1 MHWLTL
7 GISFSWAYSFA
18 FWLFFVFQGCS
29 VYFLG
34 KVAFNRVV
42 GLGAAILYLIDRGAT
57 SSGGWFWTVDV
68 GTWPIALS
76 IAFSTMATAFL
87 ARALEDGQ
95 RRDAVWCGVCI
106 GLALLTHPLQLVYVP
121 TLCGAAFG
129 LAILVVPW
137 TRLRAHAVSAAAA
150 AGCGVLVGAGWYVPF
165 VAYSDYSRAYGW
177 QWASL
182 DEIGAN
188 IYQGTLFPAGA
199 TLLSGEAI
207 KSDVMAYVPATAD
220 GLSLYITVLSIL
232 VLPILFLSKRL
243 LPLLLSTLTLVLLIG
258 ASSTVHD
265 ALGMPTWWASYKHM
279 EFARFVMLVKPF
291 MCVAAA
297 VGAWGLWKGVSA
309 SISKIGAPAPAS
321 RWNLWARALIA
332 AGLMLGP
339 TIPAAIVVLNRHV
352 FLATPTKSLDPT
364 NGDRAQLVE
373 WIRSQ
378 FAADPR
384 FFRVAARGADVN
396 DHSLTDLGA
405 ELPVPMLHL
414 GFTPAMPFRY
424 TMGSS
429 AVFLPTPSDSNAT
442 FKALNVRYVISKVPV
457 DRADCRFARQF
468 GTLGLYEFTDW
479 TANPCDQRRSGHRG
493 TDAFRASRDRVALGT
508 GFSWQAAPER
518 FVFPAL
524 VRPEGRTADSHRRVV
539 DRRGNRLHD
548 GRFVAGDLSVPVC
561 LGPGGMAGAAA
572 GAARHG
578 RPRRPRVRGRE
589 LRRFVMIRKL
599 TSGEYRLYSRKRD
612 AKTGKRKN
620 LGTFKSRAAA
630 ERHERQVQFFK
641 RR

>member
-1 MHWLTL
+1 
-7 GISFSWAYSFA
+7 
-18 FWLFFVFQGCS
+18 
-29 VYFLG
+29 
-34 KVAFNRVV
+34 
-42 GLGAAILYLIDRGAT
+42 
-57 SSGGWFWTVDV
+57 
-68 GTWPIALS
+68 
-76 IAFSTMATAFL
+76 MATAFL

-479 TANPCDQRRSGHRG
+479 TANPYVIRDGQG
-493 TDAFRASRDRVALGT
+493 TVELTRFEPHEIELRAAPGSHGRLRLNVSYFPRWSALKDGRPIPIDVSSTGEGT
-508 GFSWQAAPER
+508 GFMT
-518 FVFPAL
+518 V
-524 VRPEGRTADSHRRVV
+524 
-539 DRRGNRLHD
+539 
-548 GRFVAGDLSVPVC
+548 DLSPGIYLFRFAWGLAEW
-561 LGPGGMAGAAA
+561 LGLLLALLGMGGLAALGFAGAS
-572 GAARHG
+572 
-578 RPRRPRVRGRE
+578 
-589 LRRFVMIRKL
+589 
-599 TSGEYRLYSRKRD
+599 SGDS
-612 AKTGKRKN
+612 
-620 LGTFKSRAAA
+620 
-630 ERHERQVQFFK
+630 
-641 RR
+641 